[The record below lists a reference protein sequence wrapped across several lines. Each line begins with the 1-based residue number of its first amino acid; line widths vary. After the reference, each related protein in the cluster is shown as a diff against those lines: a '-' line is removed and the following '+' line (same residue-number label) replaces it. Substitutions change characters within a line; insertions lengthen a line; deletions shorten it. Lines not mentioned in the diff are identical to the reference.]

1 MRREQPISPLK
12 VLFIEDDP
20 LVREIMCG
28 LLRGRFP
35 RRNRRGDRR
44 GRNPAH
50 HTGVRSSLNPE
61 DCRLGPLVK
70 AIIKPVDPADL
81 DKLIEGLC
89 G

>member
-1 MRREQPISPLK
+1 MIRWYARSCAEETLPIILAS
-12 VLFIEDDP
+12 
-20 LVREIMCG
+20 G
-28 LLRGRFP
+28 
-35 RRNRRGDRR
+35 
-44 GRNPAH
+44 H
-50 HTGVRSSLNPE
+50 SLNPE